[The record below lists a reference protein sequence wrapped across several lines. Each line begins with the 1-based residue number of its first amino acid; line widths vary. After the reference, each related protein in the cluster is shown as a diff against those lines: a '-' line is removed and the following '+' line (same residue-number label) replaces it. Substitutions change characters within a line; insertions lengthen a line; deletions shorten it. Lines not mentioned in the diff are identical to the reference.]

1 MLVQEELDCIIID
14 DIGNFKDSSRLEFIN
29 EKSGNLIK
37 INDGGER
44 TITINQK
51 MKSGILL

>member
-1 MLVQEELDCIIID
+1 MLVQEELDCVIID
-14 DIGNFKDSSRLEFIN
+14 DIGNFKDLFRLVFIN
-29 EKSGNLIK
+29 VKCGNLIK
-37 INDGGER
+37 MNDGGQF